1 MRIVGRRRP
10 IASPLRAP
18 RHGRHAWFV
27 QRRHFASFGAKL
39 PPKAYPL
46 RSSGPPALGLSIGLF
61 FCRIVERLGSV
72 RPEAPG
78 VCSLLSKSSR
88 SERYPVRARRAIPPS
103 PFGEGAKGERP
114 QRRIATNW
122 AQRYLVARASPPTP
136 SPKGEQRG
144 RGHSAG
150 LPPIGPSVTWSHAPL
165 PQPPPFGEG
174 EQTINQTPFAPVSTL
189 VLGGAAAPHR
199 DSPRNLSE
207 VDRPLPPFWW
217 DSGQC

>member
-1 MRIVGRRRP
+1 MIFWHVFNALRSP
-10 IASPLRAP
+10 ILNNPPVIMACVYWKCVRTVLRSWA
-18 RHGRHAWFV
+18 
-27 QRRHFASFGAKL
+27 Q
-39 PPKAYPL
+39 KAYPL

-61 FCRIVERLGSV
+61 FGRIVERLGSV

-103 PFGEGAKGERP
+103 PKGEGAKGERP

-136 SPKGEQRG
+136 SP
-144 RGHSAG
+144 
-150 LPPIGPSVTWSHAPL
+150 
-165 PQPPPFGEG
+165 FGEG
-174 EQTINQTPFAPVSTL
+174 EQTINHTPFAPVSTL

-207 VDRPLPPFWW
+207 VDRPLA
-217 DSGQC
+217 Q